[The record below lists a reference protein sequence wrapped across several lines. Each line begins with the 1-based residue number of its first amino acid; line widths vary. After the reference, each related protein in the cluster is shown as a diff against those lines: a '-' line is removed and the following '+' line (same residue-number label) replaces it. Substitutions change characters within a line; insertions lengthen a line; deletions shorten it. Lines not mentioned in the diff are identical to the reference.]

1 MEIVESIEA
10 VRAIR
15 WQNPTL
21 TWGLVPTM
29 GALHEGHSSLVRQ
42 ALADN
47 DRVGVSIFV
56 NPIQFNDRA
65 DLERYPRQLEKDTR
79 MLAELGVALVWVPSE
94 ETMYPARF
102 QTYVEVEHITRGL
115 EGAAR
120 PGHMRGVTT
129 VVSKLL
135 HVFEPTRAYFGQKD
149 AQQAATIQ
157 QMARDLAFHTE
168 IVVCPTWREAD
179 GLAMS
184 SRNTL
189 LNPTE
194 RRAATVL
201 YRALMAA
208 QQAWT
213 RGERDSKSLKMAMTA
228 IIHTEPLARIDYVS
242 IADPVTLAEIEGEGE
257 QGLISMAV
265 YIGAIRLIDNI
276 KVGG

>member
-15 WQNPTL
+15 WQNPSL

-29 GALHEGHSSLVRQ
+29 GALHEGHLSLVRQ
-42 ALADN
+42 ALIDN

-65 DLERYPRQLEKDTR
+65 DLERYPRQIEQDTR
-79 MLAELGVALVWVPSE
+79 MLAELGVDVIWVPSE
-94 ETMYPARF
+94 QTMYPARF
-102 QTYVEVEHITRGL
+102 QTYVDVELMTRSL
-115 EGAAR
+115 EGVAR

-149 AQQAATIQ
+149 AQQAAVIQ
-157 QMARDLAFHTE
+157 QMVRDLAFRSE
-168 IVVCPTWREAD
+168 IMVCPTWREAD

-184 SRNTL
+184 SRNVL
-189 LNPTE
+189 LDPVE
-194 RRAATVL
+194 RQAATVL
-201 YRALMAA
+201 YRALMTA
-208 QQAWT
+208 QRAWLN
-213 RGERDSKSLKMAMTA
+213 GERNAQYLKTLMTE
-228 IIHTEPLARIDYVS
+228 IIQAEPLARIDYISV
-242 IADPVTLAEIEGEGE
+242 ADPADLIEIERQVE

-265 YIGAIRLIDNI
+265 YIGKIRLIDNI
-276 KVGG
+276 TVGV